1 MNIIERG
8 EGFVQSLQQLSGRTV
23 WEWRRCPHCGS
34 MHTCKNGSY
43 RRQPWFFEG
52 RGDVRV
58 QRHWCH
64 DCERTYSERSA
75 LLVRGSWY
83 AREVHRC
90 GIDQWQHMGSS
101 LRRTGEMLRSW
112 MGRQERWRLWR
123 PWDKIS
129 ERPRCYLG
137 ASTIHRWLDGAGR
150 KAQQS
155 VAGQLEGV
163 PISRQLG
170 TDGMWARLR
179 GGAKRVVLLVVDSV
193 SGVIWPPVVAAGEE
207 GEEPWAQVFERAR
220 QAGLPLQA
228 LRGVTSDGCHGLM
241 AYLRHQLQ
249 WVNHQ
254 RCVWH
259 LWRGLASQLR
269 SAARQAAAGLVGEA
283 AKVARQQ
290 ARRELAGLVRAVF
303 DAASYPQ
310 AEVAL
315 SALRAYPLAQD
326 LWRTIAE
333 QMNAA
338 LIHLLP
344 YNRRLLRVA
353 PEWCWRDY
361 RLRLS
366 RGRNHASDERLER
379 ASLVWA
385 IYHNFEPAQW
395 RSERKR
401 HYRRPGQSPLTMAGV
416 PPGDISYLDA
426 LCV

>member
-8 EGFVQSLQQLSGRTV
+8 EQFVQWLRELGERSA
-23 WEWRRCPHCGS
+23 WDWRRCPRCGNQQ
-34 MHTCKNGSY
+34 TCKYGFY
-43 RRQPWFFEG
+43 ERRTWFFEG
-52 RGDVRV
+52 QQRVRV
-58 QRHWCH
+58 QRHYCY
-64 DCERTYSERSA
+64 CCKGTYSEQSPY
-75 LLVRGSWY
+75 LVRGSWY
-83 AREVHRC
+83 GREVHRRA
-90 GIDQWQHMGSS
+90 IDEWQHMGGS
-101 LRRTGEMLRSW
+101 LRRVAEVLRSC
-112 MGRQERWRLWR
+112 MGRQERWQLWR
-123 PWDKIS
+123 PWDKPP
-129 ERPRCYLG
+129 EGPRCYLG

-150 KAQQS
+150 RAQQS

-193 SGVIWPPVVAAGEE
+193 SGVIWPPVVVAGEE
-207 GEEPWAQVFERAR
+207 SEEPWAQLFERAR

-228 LRGVTSDGCHGLM
+228 LRGVTSDGCRGLM
-241 AYLRHQLQ
+241 AYLRQQLH

-259 LWRGLASQLR
+259 LWRGLASQLL
-269 SAARQAAAGLVGEA
+269 SAARQAAAGLMGEA
-283 AKVARQQ
+283 AKTAGQQ

-303 DAASYPQ
+303 DAASHQQ
-310 AEVAL
+310 AEAAL
-315 SALRAYPLAQD
+315 AALRAHPLAHD
-326 LWRTIAE
+326 LWRTVGE
-333 QMNAA
+333 QMHAA

-344 YNRRLLRVA
+344 YNRRLVRVA

-379 ASLVWA
+379 ASLLWA
-385 IYHNFEPAQW
+385 IYHNFEPAQR

-401 HYRRPGQSPLTMAGV
+401 HYRRPGQSPLAKAGV

>member
-8 EGFVQSLQQLSGRTV
+8 EQFVQWLRGLGERSAWDWQ
-23 WEWRRCPHCGS
+23 RCPRCG
-34 MHTCKNGSY
+34 HRQTCKYGSY
-43 RRQPWFFEG
+43 ERRTWFFEG
-52 RGDVRV
+52 QRQVRV
-58 QRHWCH
+58 QRHYCYH
-64 DCERTYSERSA
+64 CKRTYSEPSPY
-75 LLVRGSWY
+75 LVRGSWY
-83 AREVHRC
+83 AREVHRRA
-90 GIDQWQHMGSS
+90 IDQWQHMGSS
-101 LRRTGEMLRSW
+101 LRRVAEWLRSS
-112 MGRQERWRLWR
+112 MGHQERWRLWR
-123 PWDKIS
+123 PLAEVS
-129 ERPRCYLG
+129 EGPHCYLA
-137 ASTIHRWLDGAGR
+137 ASTIHRWLDGAGCR
-150 KAQQS
+150 AQQS
-155 VAGQLEGV
+155 VVGQLEGV

-207 GEEPWAQVFERAR
+207 SEEPWAQLFERAR

-241 AYLRHQLQ
+241 AYLRQQLQ

-259 LWRGLASQLR
+259 LWRGLASQLL
-269 SAARQAAAGLVGEA
+269 SAGRQAAAGLIGEA
-283 AKVARQQ
+283 AKTARQQ

-315 SALRAYPLAQD
+315 TALRAHPLAHD
-326 LWRTIAE
+326 LWRTVGE

-344 YNRRLLRVA
+344 YNHRLVRVA

-379 ASLVWA
+379 ASLLWA
-385 IYHNFEPAQW
+385 IYHNFEPAQR

-401 HYRRPGQSPLTMAGV
+401 HYRRPGQSPLAKAGV

>member
-1 MNIIERG
+1 MNIIEQGKR
-8 EGFVQSLQQLSGRTV
+8 FVQSLRQLARRAV
-23 WEWRRCPHCGS
+23 WEWRRCAHCGS

-43 RRQPWFFEG
+43 SRHPWFFEG
-52 RGDVRV
+52 RRDVRV
-58 QRHWCH
+58 QRHLCH
-64 DCERTYSERSA
+64 DCGRTYSEQSA

-83 AREVHRC
+83 AREVHRQA
-90 GIDQWQHMGSS
+90 IDHWQHVGSS
-101 LRRTGEMLRSW
+101 LRRTAEWLRSC
-112 MGRQERWRLWR
+112 MGHQERWRLWR
-123 PWDKIS
+123 PLEEVS
-129 ERPRCYLG
+129 TGPLCYLG
-137 ASTIHRWLDGAGR
+137 ASTVHRWLDQAGG

-155 VAGQLEGV
+155 VAGQLKAV

-207 GEEPWAQVFERAR
+207 HEQGWAQLFERAR
-220 QAGLPLQA
+220 GAGLPLQA
-228 LRGVTSDGCHGLM
+228 LRGVTSDGCHGLT
-241 AYLRHQLQ
+241 AYLRQQLH

-259 LWRGLASQLR
+259 LWRGLASQML
-269 SAARQAAAGLVGEA
+269 AARRQAAAGLVGEA
-283 AKVARQQ
+283 AKAARQQ
-290 ARRELAGLVRAVF
+290 AGRELAGLVRAVF
-303 DAASYPQ
+303 DAASYQQ

-315 SALRAYPLAQD
+315 TALRAHSLGQD
-326 LWRTIAE
+326 LWRTVRE

-344 YNRRLLRVA
+344 YNRRLVRVA

-366 RGRNHASDERLER
+366 RGRNHASEERLER
-379 ASLVWA
+379 ASLLWA
-385 IYHNFEPAQW
+385 IYRNFEPAQW

-416 PPGDISYLDA
+416 PPGEISYLDA

>member
-1 MNIIERG
+1 MNIIEQGKR
-8 EGFVQSLQQLSGRTV
+8 FVQSLRQLAGRAV
-23 WEWRRCPHCGS
+23 WQWRRCAHCGS

-43 RRQPWFFEG
+43 RRHPWFFEG

-58 QRHWCH
+58 QRHLCH
-64 DCERTYSERSA
+64 DCGRTYSEQSA

-83 AREVHRC
+83 AREVHRWA
-90 GIDQWQHMGSS
+90 IDHWLHAGSS
-101 LRRTGEMLRSW
+101 LRRTAEWLRSW

-123 PWDKIS
+123 SLDEVS
-129 ERPRCYLG
+129 AGPRCYL
-137 ASTIHRWLDGAGR
+137 APSTVHRWLDGAGR

-155 VAGQLEGV
+155 IAGQLEAV

-207 GEEPWAQVFERAR
+207 SEEPWAQLFERAR

-241 AYLRHQLQ
+241 AYLRHQLH

-259 LWRGLASQLR
+259 LWRGLASQLL
-269 SAARQAAAGLVGEA
+269 SAGRQAAAGLVGKA

-290 ARRELAGLVRAVF
+290 TRRELAGLVRAVF
-303 DAASYPQ
+303 DAASYQQ

-315 SALRAYPLAQD
+315 TALRAHPLGQD
-326 LWRTIAE
+326 LWRTVRE

-344 YNRRLLRVA
+344 YNRRLVRVA

-366 RGRNHASDERLER
+366 RGRNHASEERLER
-379 ASLVWA
+379 ASLLWA
-385 IYHNFEPAQW
+385 IYRNFEPAQW

-416 PPGDISYLDA
+416 PPGEISYLDA

>member
-1 MNIIERG
+1 MNIIEQGKR
-8 EGFVQSLQQLSGRTV
+8 FVQWLRELGGRTARD
-23 WEWRRCPHCGS
+23 WQRCPQCGQRQ
-34 MHTCKNGSY
+34 TCKYGFY
-43 RRQPWFFEG
+43 QRRVWFLEG
-52 RGDVRV
+52 QREIRV
-58 QRHWCH
+58 QRHYCYS
-64 DCERTYSERSA
+64 CKRTYSEQCRF
-75 LLVRGSWY
+75 LVRGSWY
-83 AREVHRC
+83 ARGVHRQA
-90 GIDQWQHMGSS
+90 IDHWQHVGSS
-101 LRRTGEMLRSW
+101 LRRTAEWLRSC
-112 MGRQERWRLWR
+112 MGHQERWGLWR
-123 PWDKIS
+123 SWEEL
-129 ERPRCYLG
+129 ERRVVCHLS
-137 ASTIHRWLDGAGR
+137 ASTVHRWLDKAGR

-155 VAGQLEGV
+155 VAGQLKGV

-207 GEEPWAQVFERAR
+207 SEEPWAQLFERAR

-241 AYLRHQLQ
+241 AYLRHQLH

-259 LWRGLASQLR
+259 LWRGLASQLL
-269 SAARQAAAGLVGEA
+269 SAGRQAAAGLVGKA

-303 DAASYPQ
+303 DAASYQQ

-315 SALRAYPLAQD
+315 TALRAHPLGQD
-326 LWRTIAE
+326 LWRTVGE

-344 YNRRLLRVA
+344 YNRRLVRVA

-366 RGRNHASDERLER
+366 RGRNHASQERLER
-379 ASLVWA
+379 ASLLWA

-416 PPGDISYLDA
+416 PPGEISYLDA

>member
-1 MNIIERG
+1 MNIIEQGKR
-8 EGFVQSLQQLSGRTV
+8 FVQWLRELGGRTARD
-23 WEWRRCPHCGS
+23 WQRCPQCGQRQ
-34 MHTCKNGSY
+34 TCKYGFY
-43 RRQPWFFEG
+43 ERRVWFLEG
-52 RGDVRV
+52 QREIRV
-58 QRHWCH
+58 QRHYCYS
-64 DCERTYSERSA
+64 CKRTYSEECRF
-75 LLVRGSWY
+75 LVRGSWY
-83 AREVHRC
+83 ARGVHRQA
-90 GIDQWQHMGSS
+90 IDHWQHVGSS
-101 LRRTGEMLRSW
+101 FRRTAEWLRSC
-112 MGRQERWRLWR
+112 MGHQERWQLWR
-123 PWDKIS
+123 SWEEL
-129 ERPRCYLG
+129 ERRVVCHLS
-137 ASTIHRWLDGAGR
+137 ASTVHRWLDKAGR

-155 VAGQLEGV
+155 VAGQLKGV

-207 GEEPWAQVFERAR
+207 SEEP
-220 QAGLPLQA
+220 
-228 LRGVTSDGCHGLM
+228 
-241 AYLRHQLQ
+241 

-259 LWRGLASQLR
+259 LWRGLASQLL
-269 SAARQAAAGLVGEA
+269 SAGRQAAAGLVGKA

-290 ARRELAGLVRAVF
+290 ARWELAGLVRAVF
-303 DAASYPQ
+303 DAASYQQ

-315 SALRAYPLAQD
+315 TALRAHPLGQD
-326 LWRTIAE
+326 LWRTVRG

-344 YNRRLLRVA
+344 YNRRLVRVA

-366 RGRNHASDERLER
+366 RGRNHASQERLER
-379 ASLVWA
+379 ASLLWA
-385 IYHNFEPAQW
+385 IYRNFEPAQW

-416 PPGDISYLDA
+416 PPGEISYLDA

>member
-8 EGFVQSLQQLSGRTV
+8 ERFVQWLRGVGERSAWDWQ
-23 WEWRRCPHCGS
+23 RCPRCG
-34 MHTCKNGSY
+34 HRQTCKHGFY
-43 RRQPWFFEG
+43 ERRTWFFEG
-52 RGDVRV
+52 QGRVRV
-58 QRHWCH
+58 QRHYCYR
-64 DCERTYSERSA
+64 CERTYSEQSPY
-75 LLVRGSWY
+75 LVRGSWY
-83 AREVHRC
+83 GREVHRRA
-90 GIDQWQHMGSS
+90 IDQWQHMGGS
-101 LRRTGEMLRSW
+101 LRRVAEMLRSC
-112 MGRQERWRLWR
+112 MGRQERWQLWR
-123 PWDKIS
+123 PWDKPP
-129 ERPRCYLG
+129 EGPRCYLG

-150 KAQQS
+150 RAQQS
-155 VAGQLEGV
+155 VVGQLQGV

-207 GEEPWAQVFERAR
+207 SEEPWAQLFEQAR

-241 AYLRHQLQ
+241 AYLRQQLH

-259 LWRGLASQLR
+259 LWRGLASQLL
-269 SAARQAAAGLVGEA
+269 SAGRQAAAGLVGEA
-283 AKVARQQ
+283 AKTAGQQ

-303 DAASYPQ
+303 DAASYQQ
-310 AEVAL
+310 AETAL
-315 SALRAYPLAQD
+315 TALRAHPLGQD
-326 LWRTIAE
+326 LWRTVSE

-344 YNRRLLRVA
+344 YNRRLVRVA

-379 ASLVWA
+379 ASLLWA

-401 HYRRPGQSPLTMAGV
+401 HYRRPDQSPLAKAGV